1 MKDEIIRKQEE
12 LIEASEIIQNLKAY
26 SMIHPVTAVIY
37 ADGTHEEFIKRADE
51 WLNRFRQSQL
61 AELKEQDSEPVSKSY
76 KLKSENMDKINKMAN
91 QDELLADMELEQ
103 SAEKCYYFIERIRD
117 NAWLTGLFTWTH
129 DPNEAWKTT
138 DKIVLENIVDRMFRN
153 RCVVTEHLFIKQPK
167 DEPKEQSA
175 EEILDKVIELNN
187 PKPFTKFQRYI
198 TLKAMQKYRQQGIPS
213 EEEISRKLDA
223 LNFKT
228 SKERED
234 AYDAIDYVINKWKG
248 E

>member
-1 MKDEIIRKQEE
+1 MKDKKEITSDIDKIIGLNNEVTDNTHMDLVDEIVDYIESE
-12 LIEASEIIQNLKAY
+12 L
-26 SMIHPVTAVIY
+26 V
-37 ADGTHEEFIKRADE
+37 
-51 WLNRFRQSQL
+51 
-61 AELKEQDSEPVSKSY
+61 ELKEQQPEQSAKNMKILSE
-76 KLKSENMDKINKMAN
+76 MAN
-91 QDELLADMELEQ
+91 QDELLADMELVQ

-175 EEILDKVIELNN
+175 EERPKIEDYFKKGVTMSEVHKEYTGSPVLFKYAQALDS
-187 PKPFTKFQRYI
+187 YI
-198 TLKAMQKYRQQGIPS
+198 D
-213 EEEISRKLDA
+213 EW
-223 LNFKT
+223 
-228 SKERED
+228 
-234 AYDAIDYVINKWKG
+234 INKWKG

>member
-1 MKDEIIRKQEE
+1 MKDKKEITSDIDKIIGLNNEVTDNTHMDLVDEIVDYIESE
-12 LIEASEIIQNLKAY
+12 L
-26 SMIHPVTAVIY
+26 V
-37 ADGTHEEFIKRADE
+37 
-51 WLNRFRQSQL
+51 
-61 AELKEQDSEPVSKSY
+61 ELKEQQPEQSAKNMKILSE
-76 KLKSENMDKINKMAN
+76 MAN
-91 QDELLADMELEQ
+91 QDELLADMELVQ

-234 AYDAIDYVINKWKG
+234 AYDAIDYVINKWKKQ
-248 E
+248 

>member
-12 LIEASEIIQNLKAY
+12 LIAIKRISAGVYLKFNNELNLSLDDCENITEFIIQGYDHIFLK
-26 SMIHPVTAVIY
+26 
-37 ADGTHEEFIKRADE
+37 
-51 WLNRFRQSQL
+51 L
-61 AELKEQDSEPVSKSY
+61 AELKEQ
-76 KLKSENMDKINKMAN
+76 
-91 QDELLADMELEQ
+91 
-103 SAEKCYYFIERIRD
+103 
-117 NAWLTGLFTWTH
+117 
-129 DPNEAWKTT
+129 
-138 DKIVLENIVDRMFRN
+138 
-153 RCVVTEHLFIKQPK
+153 QP
-167 DEPKEQSA
+167 EQSA

-198 TLKAMQKYRQQGIPS
+198 TLKAMQEYRQQGMPS
-213 EEEISRKLDA
+213 DEEISRKLDA